1 MRHLI
6 FALPLLCAPLL
17 AAPDAAAA
25 KVTLRSVASADAQPR
40 PMFPQLPLTLLRER
54 PANAGALPKLSAA
67 GRYAMVRAAGQDL
80 VCGFDAPAGSFAL
93 GKLHI
98 GDAPAVT
105 GRAKPQGKDGF
116 RVEFSDVAVGTA
128 RFNFRLEYRGS
139 RIVDAAC
146 EPSHHR
152 VGKIVFEGSLRIV
165 ILVDGDGDDRFN
177 GEEDRWIALKS
188 DRARRFAS
196 LRKPA
201 MSRITE
207 PQVPFAEDGSALMVR
222 DVAADGSSLVLVRGK
237 PRVALDKVLA
247 RRYDEF
253 RTDHFR
259 EFRREQASFERQAY
273 IDGKRPR
280 TRTATG
286 WPRID
291 LEEAKARARKTGRPL
306 LVAYYTETNVWWW
319 RYVYY
324 TFPDRE
330 VDRLLRQF
338 VLAAI
343 DAEKGGVESFQ
354 KSGAKSLPALI
365 AYAPDGKTIP
375 FRFRS
380 RDQNGKVRDLEVTR
394 TGATGWL
401 TPQDLAVNL
410 QRILTAS
417 KGR

>member
-6 FALPLLCAPLL
+6 CALSLLCAPLL

-40 PMFPQLPLTLLRER
+40 PTFPQLPLTLTKER
-54 PANAGALPKLSAA
+54 PSSAGALPQLSDA
-67 GRYAMVRAAGQDL
+67 GRYASVRAAGKDL
-80 VCGFDAPAGSFAL
+80 VCGFDALGGSFAL

-98 GDAPAVT
+98 GKAPPVT
-105 GRAKPQGKDGF
+105 GRARPQGKDGF
-116 RVEFSDVAVGTA
+116 RVEFLDVSVGTA
-128 RFNFRLEYRGS
+128 RFDFWLEYRGT
-139 RIVDAAC
+139 RITDAAC
-146 EPSHHR
+146 EPSRHR
-152 VGKIVFEGSLRIV
+152 RGKIVFEGEIRDV
-165 ILVDGDGDDRFN
+165 ILVDGDGDGRYN
-177 GEEDRWIALKS
+177 GQEDRWIALKT
-188 DRARRFAS
+188 DRTRRFTS
-196 LRKPA
+196 LHKPA
-201 MSRITE
+201 MSRLNE

-222 DVAADGSSLVLVRGK
+222 EVTADGSSLLLVRGK
-237 PRVALDKVLA
+237 PRMALAKVLA
-247 RRYDEF
+247 RRYEEF

-259 EFRREQASFERQAY
+259 EFRRERAHFERQAHM
-273 IDGKRPR
+273 DKKRPR
-280 TRTATG
+280 TKAAVV

-319 RYVYY
+319 RYLYY

-365 AYAPDGKTIP
+365 AYTPSGTTIP

-380 RDQNGKVRDLEVTR
+380 RDQNGNVRDLEITR
-394 TGATGWL
+394 NGATGWL

-410 QRILTAS
+410 QRMLAGA